1 LKPDPSQAN
10 ALSLEGRIKSA
21 AMQLGFD
28 LVGITSPSQPETY
41 PVYRQW
47 IEDGKHASMGYLASD
62 RNLQRREDPKAIL
75 PECRSIIVTGT
86 NYLPRSDFPSSADA
100 EARIACYALGD
111 DYHDII
117 IRRLKSLVDAIEEM
131 VDQPVKSKIYT
142 DTGPILE
149 RDLAQRAGLG
159 WIGKNTCLI
168 NAQRGSY
175 FLLGEVLID
184 LPLQPDKPIDADHC
198 GSCTRCLE
206 ACPTRCILPDRTI
219 DAGRCISYLT
229 IEEKG
234 PIEETLRA
242 DLGAWVFGCDICQQV
257 CPWNQRFAQPGDDP
271 HFQPREILQEPDLAA
286 FLNLK
291 PGTWLEDL
299 RGSPLERPRRKGL
312 VRNAAVV
319 AGNSEDPRFLA
330 ALVDLVDADPEPLV
344 RGHAAWAL
352 GCQGSPEA
360 EAALQAALRSEKNP
374 EVIREIEAA
383 LSR

>member
-1 LKPDPSQAN
+1 
-10 ALSLEGRIKSA
+10 
-21 AMQLGFD
+21 
-28 LVGITSPSQPETY
+28 
-41 PVYRQW
+41 
-47 IEDGKHASMGYLASD
+47 
-62 RNLQRREDPKAIL
+62 
-75 PECRSIIVTGT
+75 
-86 NYLPRSDFPSSADA
+86 
-100 EARIACYALGD
+100 
-111 DYHDII
+111 
-117 IRRLKSLVDAIEEM
+117 
-131 VDQPVKSKIYT
+131 
-142 DTGPILE
+142 
-149 RDLAQRAGLG
+149 
-159 WIGKNTCLI
+159 
-168 NAQRGSY
+168 
-175 FLLGEVLID
+175 
-184 LPLQPDKPIDADHC
+184 
-198 GSCTRCLE
+198 
-206 ACPTRCILPDRTI
+206 
-219 DAGRCISYLT
+219 
-229 IEEKG
+229 
-234 PIEETLRA
+234 
-242 DLGAWVFGCDICQQV
+242 VFGCDICQQV